1 MPIGAAWRSNARADG
16 SSGRSV
22 PWDVL
27 KRLVPMR
34 TVFMGSPAF
43 AVPSLCSL
51 HELTQVVAVV
61 CQPDKPAGR
70 GLGLAPPEV
79 KEKALAL
86 GLPVLQPAFLRPSK
100 SSFVKELEAL
110 APDLVVV
117 VAYGKIL
124 PPEVLAV
131 PRNGCW
137 NVHGSLLPRYR
148 GAAPIQWALL
158 RGETGTG
165 ITLMQMDAGM
175 DTGPM
180 LLTAELPITA
190 EDTGGTLHDKLSH
203 LGAELLATG
212 LQKLLGGAPP
222 LPCPQDHALATLAPK
237 LEKEHGRA
245 DFTRSAAAVSSQLRA
260 VDPWPGAFTTL
271 PAAAS
276 AAAAQGQAGGEGPL
290 LLKLF
295 QPRLSSGRGAP
306 GEVLG
311 VDRSGLH
318 VACGEGAVVIAELQI
333 PGRKRMPAA
342 ALHSGLPI
350 ARGVILGEGR
360 PNPLLA

>member
-1 MPIGAAWRSNARADG
+1 VPIGAAWRSNARAG
-16 SSGRSV
+16 GGRGRGV

-51 HELTQVVAVV
+51 QEATQVVGVV

-110 APDLVVV
+110 SPDLIVV

-124 PPEVLAV
+124 PPEVLSV
-131 PRNGCW
+131 PRHGCW

-158 RGETGTG
+158 RGETVTG

-180 LLTAELPITA
+180 LLKAELPITA

-222 LPCPQDHALATLAPK
+222 VPCPQDHALATMAPK

-260 VDPWPGAFTTL
+260 VDPWPGAFTSL
-271 PAAAS
+271 PAAA
-276 AAAAQGQAGGEGPL
+276 AGQAGAAEPL

-295 QPRLSSGRGAP
+295 QPRLSSGHGAP

-311 VDRSGLH
+311 IDRSGLH
-318 VACGEGAVVIAELQI
+318 VACGEGAIVIAELQI
-333 PGRKRMPAA
+333 PGRKRMAAA

-360 PNPLLA
+360 PNPLLD